1 MKRIF
6 KIWMISVLVVFCY
19 SNMLNAQVLITNGTV
34 TDPDPSAMLEIRS
47 INSGLMVPSV
57 YLDKD
62 VDGNVIAPAINA
74 AIGVGNYPADGL
86 IIHFDGTNLDHPDL
100 LSGLW
105 YYSGGTENRWA
116 IFSRSGSVF
125 SLDIDN
131 FAEMYEAKAYQAGTI
146 YNVGNL
152 NWTPWTSST
161 KGQLGPKFLYV
172 TDPIKGDY
180 LECVGGATGI
190 NSYYTIDISATLSSV
205 TSSNVVTGQA
215 FINDDPII
223 SVFFRHKFQT
233 GGEYANCST
242 TGLIVFN
249 QGDKIRLKFK
259 STTASEQITVEQVNL
274 RLTLIGS
281 SSSTP

>member
-19 SNMLNAQVLITNGTV
+19 SNMLNAQVLITNGIV

-62 VDGNVIAPAINA
+62 VDGNVIAPAINT

-86 IIHFDGTNLDHPDL
+86 IIHFDGSNTDHPDI

-105 YYSGGTENRWA
+105 YYSAGTENRWA
-116 IFSRSGSVF
+116 IFSRTGSVF
-125 SLDIDN
+125 SLDLDN
-131 FAEMYEAKAYQAGTI
+131 FAEMYEAKAYQAGTP
-146 YNVGNL
+146 YNIGNL

-172 TDPIKGDY
+172 TDPTKGDY
-180 LECVGGATGI
+180 LECVSGI
-190 NSYYTIDISATLSSV
+190 DCYYTIDISATISSV
-205 TSSNVVTGQA
+205 SSAIVVTGQA
-215 FINDDPII
+215 FLNDDPIV

-242 TGLIVFN
+242 TGLIVFRP
-249 QGDKIRLKFK
+249 GDKVRLKFK
-259 STTASEQITVEQVNL
+259 STTASEDITVEQVNM
-274 RLTLIGS
+274 RLTKIGS
-281 SSSTP
+281 SVVSP